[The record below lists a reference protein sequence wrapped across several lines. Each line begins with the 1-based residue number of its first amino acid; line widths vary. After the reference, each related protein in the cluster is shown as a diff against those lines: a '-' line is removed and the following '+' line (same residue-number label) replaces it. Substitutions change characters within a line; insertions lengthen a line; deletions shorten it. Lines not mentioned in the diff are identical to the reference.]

1 MSTGIRPL
9 LVSVPTE
16 QLVDD
21 LTPAPDGAEVVL
33 WDLSGDAPR
42 ERIDIVVPPYMN
54 GDTPYDRLAS
64 VEPRLVQG
72 QSIGYEGVA
81 EKLPQGLVF
90 ANAAT
95 VHETSTAELAVG
107 LILAAQRRIDDFA
120 VDTREGRWKPQ
131 FTQSLADRRVLL
143 IGYGGVGKAIAARL
157 APFEVEMTALART
170 AREEGGM
177 EVHGID
183 ELDALLPEAE
193 IVVLSLPGGDETRGI
208 LDARTLALLPDGA
221 LVVNVGRGSLIDTD
235 ALVAET
241 SSGRLR
247 AALDVVDP
255 EPLPEGHPLWA
266 TPGVLISPHVGGAS
280 SAMRPRIAALVRRQI
295 ERMLADEEPLNVVIG
310 GGGADAA
317 SR

>member
-9 LVSVPTE
+9 VVSVPTA
-16 QLVDD
+16 QLAED

-33 WDLSGDAPR
+33 WDLSGDATH

-54 GDTPYDRLAS
+54 GDTPYERLAA
-64 VEPRLVQG
+64 VTPRLVQG

-81 EKLPQGLVF
+81 EKLPEGLVF

-95 VHETSTAELAVG
+95 VHETSTAELAVA
-107 LILAAQRRIDDFA
+107 LTLAAQRHVDDFA
-120 VDTREGRWKPQ
+120 VDTRDGTWKPQ

-143 IGYGGVGKAIAARL
+143 VGYGGVGKAIAARL
-157 APFEVEMTALART
+157 APFEVEITAVART
-170 AREEGGM
+170 ARDEDGVQ
-177 EVHGID
+177 VHGID
-183 ELDALLPEAE
+183 ELDDLLRDAE

-235 ALVAET
+235 ALLAET

-255 EPLPEGHPLWA
+255 EPLPEGHPLWG

-280 SAMRPRIAALVRRQI
+280 SAMRPRIAALIRAQI
-295 ERMLADEEPLNVVIG
+295 ERMLAGEEPLNVVV
-310 GGGADAA
+310 
-317 SR
+317 RT